1 MKLYLQGHNCRYAVE
16 QLQLAL
22 FGQPLEYVE
31 ALFPAGEDGA
41 VSALHPGP
49 QWLTATC
56 TITRGG
62 KTVRASRRLRRDRQT
77 PTLLRRIL
85 QQSYYLA
92 AVKLLDAPPGLGCAL
107 RCPAHEA
114 DDAAHSGRRGPP
126 LCRPA
131 AARYI
136 LRQPRPAGP
145 LP

>member
-1 MKLYLQGHNCRYAVE
+1 MKLYLQGHDCRYAVE

-41 VSALHPGP
+41 VSALHTGP

-62 KTVRASRRLRRDRQT
+62 KTGPAD
-77 PTLLRRIL
+77 
-85 QQSYYLA
+85 A
-92 AVKLLDAPPGLGCAL
+92 DAPAAHFAAELLSGRRQAAGRAPGLGCAL